1 MSVSTRSTVQRSRA
15 SHSVVLCWARVG
27 VAWERSSGRSL
38 VSGSN
43 NCKLAT
49 RNGQQNAEYTMW
61 RRINY
66 VLWLTPADVASSSL
80 ILCGELAPPNIADSG
95 RARNSGSG
103 RATIRRRVRSCRV
116 PGVEALLE
124 VPIEQAK
131 TSNPKASSQTRSPTG
146 GVGRRELA
154 IRRFVCISR
163 RSRRPS
169 PGVARKPPSPVGDD
183 RSHLRRKAPQLSH
196 RSGQKLSHRVHLSSG
211 LRMAVGM
218 RAGVPWQLDDPGRA
232 GRVFSSRM
240 LRQAHMHVP

>member
-1 MSVSTRSTVQRSRA
+1 
-15 SHSVVLCWARVG
+15 
-27 VAWERSSGRSL
+27 
-38 VSGSN
+38 
-43 NCKLAT
+43 
-49 RNGQQNAEYTMW
+49 MW

-95 RARNSGSG
+95 RARNRGSG
-103 RATIRRRVRSCRV
+103 RATIRRRMRSGRV

-163 RSRRPS
+163 RSRTTS
-169 PGVARKPPSPVGDD
+169 PGACEQAPFPSRGRQIAFVLQGTAAVASVWAEALPERP
-183 RSHLRRKAPQLSH
+183 LQLWAAAEGRGNEGRVAVAAR
-196 RSGQKLSHRVHLSSG
+196 RSGESGESGEGVFFDNAQTSTHARTLRKLPARARLGRQVSG
-211 LRMAVGM
+211 KKTG
-218 RAGVPWQLDDPGRA
+218 GGE
-232 GRVFSSRM
+232 SES
-240 LRQAHMHVP
+240 